1 MPGSPSRERVQS
13 AAGTGDKRRPADWGD
28 RPDAAQP
35 RHTGRDH
42 RGPAASVATRRPS
55 GAAPKPTC
63 RSSRARRA
71 RRARGA
77 GATTAR
83 GRRLRSPGRQRRPP
97 QSGQCRPR
105 RGREPQVCEP
115 LPPVPGPR
123 LHGPSGDPEGTGSD
137 IGHARAPRSGRASQQ
152 PRLLNDSA
160 GTGMSCVRDRKRR
173 QCECG
178 IGRAIPRRP
187 GPQGPSHQEF
197 TALPTVAR
205 NPGTVL
211 APDVAFVRRERIPAS
226 GPPAAF
232 WEGAPGFGGGGHVAR
247 RYPAPRRRRVRGC
260 GSWPAR
266 AWSGS
271 WNPRRGADGAPRL
284 PAFCFPVADIF
295 A

>member
-1 MPGSPSRERVQS
+1 MSEFSRAACSTSSRSWSNDS
-13 AAGTGDKRRPADWGD
+13 A
-28 RPDAAQP
+28 
-35 RHTGRDH
+35 
-42 RGPAASVATRRPS
+42 
-55 GAAPKPTC
+55 
-63 RSSRARRA
+63 RSS
-71 RRARGA
+71 
-77 GATTAR
+77 T
-83 GRRLRSPGRQRRPP
+83 
-97 QSGQCRPR
+97 
-105 RGREPQVCEP
+105 E
-115 LPPVPGPR
+115 VPGPTTQAAAKR
-123 LHGPSGDPEGTGSD
+123 AVSAAARSGTAGLRTAAAGSGPPASRTERRPRGTGSD
-137 IGHARAPRSGRASQQ
+137 IGNARAPRSGRASQQ

-160 GTGMSCVRDRKRR
+160 GTGMSCVRNRKRR

-197 TALPTVAR
+197 TALATVAR

-247 RYPAPRRRRVRGC
+247 RYPAPRRRRGRGC
-260 GSWPAR
+260 GSRPAR

-284 PAFCFPVADIF
+284 PAFCLPVADIF